1 MMIDGWVIAKNKA
14 RQFVHGR
21 LMVDDFSAK
30 EFHKF
35 VARVNR
41 PKGNGNLTK
50 FLTLLPLN

>member
-1 MMIDGWVIAKNKA
+1 MMIDGWVIDKNKS
-14 RQFVHGR
+14 RKFVHGR

-41 PKGNGNLTK
+41 QKGNGNLTK